1 MRKVNWLDLIKE
13 FPEIGDPLKQSI
25 LTEYFLNVRRR
36 IMIIKNKEILKYMQR
51 SDYNSIK
58 TTFVK
63 T

>member
-36 IMIIKNKEILKYMQR
+36 IMIIKNKHIYIEYSFK
-51 SDYNSIK
+51 D
-58 TTFVK
+58 F
-63 T
+63 